1 MDRLVSDADLDWRTT
16 ERARFAANM
25 LTSAL
30 APTNFLPG
38 NPASLKSNGGLRPR
52 AQDGSGEHET

>member
-1 MDRLVSDADLDWRTT
+1 MDRLVSDADRDWRTT

-25 LTSAL
+25 FTSAL

-38 NPASLKSNGGLRPR
+38 NPAALKRGF
-52 AQDGSGEHET
+52 ETAGASRIRSATT